1 MDMNYKM
8 GVKTVG
14 VFQYEMQAYMHIT
27 VYIRI
32 VWGGC
37 VVRKIVM
44 RLHHLRWTM
53 GRPVNCSGH
62 DSYDERNSIMT
73 QST

>member
-14 VFQYEMQAYMHIT
+14 VFQYEMQAYMHST
-27 VYIRI
+27 LYIRI

-37 VVRKIVM
+37 VGCKIVM
-44 RLHHLRWTM
+44 RRHHLRWTM
-53 GRPVNCSGH
+53 GRPVSCSGH